1 MKKRTFLILG
11 GVVVAC
17 AVVALVASRLTAGT
31 ASAQNAAGAQLGRVT
46 QATLS
51 LTVDSSG
58 SVTPESLVTL
68 SFGTSG
74 TVADVKVQPGDH
86 VKQGQVLATLDT
98 ADLELQVAQQQQ
110 AYLIQQAAYSMTV
123 QPDASAVEQAKTAL
137 ANAEAAY
144 QLAQQKYA
152 VNSTDQVQVS
162 CNNVDNAKQSY
173 DAALTAYNNYISNWR
188 VQVNGTAEISP
199 QKAQLDRAK
208 AAYDQAVASCNLA
221 KSGVNDT
228 GIKSALAQLEQARV
242 NLAGLANPD
251 AQTVAKAK
259 AQLDQ
264 ARLSLQQAQRQLSD
278 AQLVAPFDGVVTQVT
293 AVAGGASGSAAIGL
307 ADISQ
312 YHVDVLVDE
321 TEIAQVQVGQ
331 KAELTFDA
339 LPQATATG
347 VVSRIDPA
355 GTISQ
360 GVVYYNVR
368 VNLDPTQ
375 DPLLA
380 DMSANVRVI
389 LDTHANV
396 LAVPGGA
403 VRSDNKGYYVNV
415 VGANGDAQRV
425 DVTTGYTDG
434 DLTEVSGNLQR
445 GEQVYISEPP
455 ARQQGGFNLFGIR
468 LGGAR

>member
-1 MKKRTFLILG
+1 MKKKTFLILG
-11 GVVVAC
+11 GVVVVC

-31 ASAQNAAGAQLGRVT
+31 ASAQTAGAQLGRVT

-58 SVTPESLVTL
+58 SVTPESIVTL
-68 SFGTSG
+68 AFGTNG

-86 VKQGQVLATLDT
+86 VKQGQVLASLDT
-98 ADLELQVAQQQQ
+98 TDLELQVAQQQQ

-137 ANAEAAY
+137 SNAEAAY

-162 CNNVDNAKQSY
+162 CNNVDNARQSY
-173 DAALTAYNNYISNWR
+173 EAALTAYNNYLSNWR

-242 NLAGLANPD
+242 NLDNLTNPD

-264 ARLSLQQAQRQLSD
+264 ARLSLEQAQRQLKD

-293 AVAGGASGSAAIGL
+293 AVTGGPGGSASIGL

-331 KAELTFDA
+331 KAALTFDA

-355 GTISQ
+355 GTINQ

-368 VNLDPTQ
+368 VNLEPTQ

-380 DMSANVRVI
+380 DMSANVRII

-403 VRSDNKGYYVNV
+403 VRSDSKGYYVNV
-415 VGANGDAQRV
+415 VGANGEAQRV

-468 LGGAR
+468 IGGAR

>member
-11 GVVVAC
+11 GVVVVC

-31 ASAQNAAGAQLGRVT
+31 ASAQTAGAQLGRVT

-58 SVTPESLVTL
+58 SVTPESIVTL
-68 SFGTSG
+68 AFGTSG

-86 VKQGQVLATLDT
+86 VKQGQVLASLDT
-98 ADLELQVAQQQQ
+98 TDLELQVAQQQQ
-110 AYLIQQAAYSMTV
+110 AYLIQQAAYSMTI

-137 ANAEAAY
+137 SNAEAAY

-162 CNNVDNAKQSY
+162 CNNVDNAQQSY
-173 DAALTAYNNYISNWR
+173 EAALTAYNNYLSNWR

-242 NLAGLANPD
+242 NLDNLTNPD

-264 ARLSLQQAQRQLSD
+264 ARLSLEQAQRQLKD

-293 AVAGGASGSAAIGL
+293 AVTGGPGGSASIGL

-331 KAELTFDA
+331 KVDLTFDA

-355 GTISQ
+355 GTINQ

-380 DMSANVRVI
+380 DMSANVRII
-389 LDTHANV
+389 LDTHTNV

-403 VRSDNKGYYVNV
+403 VRSDSKGYYVNV
-415 VGANGDAQRV
+415 VGANGEAQRV

-468 LGGAR
+468 IGGAR